1 MRAVAAVPTE
11 GKRFLTHENKPPLSS
26 KMKSRVLEES
36 WENITV
42 NMTTSCFLLVF
53 QDDKKRPLASDDHFF
68 EIVCDC
74 LLWVS
79 E

>member
-42 NMTTSCFLLVF
+42 NMTTMRAELFCSHTTTFLDLEEAWK
-53 QDDKKRPLASDDHFF
+53 DDSRL
-68 EIVCDC
+68 
-74 LLWVS
+74 
-79 E
+79 

>member
-26 KMKSRVLEES
+26 QMSCQYDCLLAKQGEES

-42 NMTTSCFLLVF
+42 NMTTMRAELFCSHTTTFLDLEEAWK
-53 QDDKKRPLASDDHFF
+53 DDSRL
-68 EIVCDC
+68 
-74 LLWVS
+74 
-79 E
+79 

>member
-42 NMTTSCFLLVF
+42 NMTTMRAELFLLPHYTF
-53 QDDKKRPLASDDHFF
+53 LDLEEAWKDDSRL
-68 EIVCDC
+68 
-74 LLWVS
+74 
-79 E
+79 

>member
-26 KMKSRVLEES
+26 KMKSRETQEES

-42 NMTTSCFLLVF
+42 NMTTMRFLLPHIWKTLGKMIADYNWSTENV
-53 QDDKKRPLASDDHFF
+53 PIS
-68 EIVCDC
+68 
-74 LLWVS
+74 
-79 E
+79 